1 MEYKM
6 TPTIEPPPP
15 RYLQRVI
22 FGTQAWPLMGAGDI
36 AVHEA
41 AHVVVGLALGM
52 PVYGARIAADGAS
65 GQAGVLSAVGETV
78 TTPATLRPPEDV
90 ADSYRQAAP
99 LVWPGLPSADA
110 ALNYAV
116 MLVAGRQAELIA
128 ASIRLGGELRIH
140 DPDHQ
145 QARAILA
152 ATDQRLAMTFVQR
165 MARHLLTAAWADVE
179 SIAAELRATGTWT
192 NSGAWV
198 RESRTPSTTGDFENG
213 K

>member
-1 MEYKM
+1 M
-6 TPTIEPPPP
+6 TPAIEPPPP
-15 RYLQRVI
+15 RYLQRVV

-41 AHVVVGLALGM
+41 AHVVVGLALNL
-52 PVYGARIAADGAS
+52 PVYDARIAADGAS
-65 GQAGVLSAVGETV
+65 GQAGVLSAVGATV
-78 TTPATLRPPEDV
+78 TTPATLPPPEGV
-90 ADSYRQAAP
+90 ADIYRQAAP

-116 MLVAGRQAELIA
+116 MLTAGRQGELIA
-128 ASIRLGGELRIH
+128 AGIRLPGALNMH

-152 ATDQRLAMTFVQR
+152 ATDQRLAMTWAQR
-165 MARHLLTAAWADVE
+165 MARHFLTLAWPEVE
-179 SIAAELRATGTWT
+179 AIAAQLGATGTWT